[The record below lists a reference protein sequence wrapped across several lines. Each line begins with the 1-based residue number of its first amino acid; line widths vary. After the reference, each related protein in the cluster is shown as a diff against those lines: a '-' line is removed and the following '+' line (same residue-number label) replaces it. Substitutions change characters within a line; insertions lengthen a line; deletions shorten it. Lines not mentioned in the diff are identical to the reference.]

1 MTQPI
6 EMPYEKLRIL
16 IADDVQET
24 RRATRMMLA
33 INPDV
38 KVVAIA
44 QNGAKAVELANEHQ
58 PDIAI
63 MKKCLKTSL
72 I

>member
-38 KVVAIA
+38 KSC
-44 QNGAKAVELANEHQ
+44 GDRPEWGKS
-58 PDIAI
+58 
-63 MKKCLKTSL
+63 CRTG
-72 I
+72 